1 MHPVTAASAMPFDDR
16 TMTPTEPTEP
26 VESRVKK
33 WYSPSLLAQALYRSY
48 ALFLHKC
55 ISTHFGSNQRL
66 LQMILWIVSS
76 CPCQSMTNLTRYNA
90 RKRIFAH
97 FLGNKCKD
105 RLSNHSTKAY
115 PESWGLPPSTLA
127 CWGTTLIRG
136 AVATIAESAHMMVNL
151 IDGYMA

>member
-1 MHPVTAASAMPFDDR
+1 MPFDDR